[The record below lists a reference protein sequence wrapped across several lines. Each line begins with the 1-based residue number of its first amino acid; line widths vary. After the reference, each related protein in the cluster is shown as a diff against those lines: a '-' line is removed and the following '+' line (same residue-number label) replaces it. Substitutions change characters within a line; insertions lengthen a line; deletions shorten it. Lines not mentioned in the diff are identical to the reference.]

1 MDGLHFDRLT
11 VALATGPS
19 RRRLLAALLGS
30 VLAGRVG
37 RRKIKAK
44 KKKKKQKKCSLGRP
58 SCGGK
63 CCVLDETCQKGKCKH
78 HCEDGVKNLGETDVD
93 CGGVCDGVLGFSP
106 FGRCDNR
113 KRCVD
118 DRDCHSVFC
127 EELESGA
134 GKVCVDCN
142 IDSDCALFAAGRPRC
157 LDHFCFECFLNSDC
171 PGQFN
176 PPEERFCI
184 SLPVAAGQ
192 NNEPCPN
199 NQPCVCRECRNDGD
213 CPVERPHCQDDG
225 RCFECLEDTHCPQGS
240 LCSDEGNCEVFVCHS
255 DDDCAGLRCCEGEC
269 FDGECEEPR

>member
-1 MDGLHFDRLT
+1 MDAPHFDRLAA
-11 VALATGPS
+11 ALANGPS

-30 VLAGRVG
+30 VLAGNAG
-37 RRKIKAK
+37 LRKIKAK
-44 KKKKKQKKCSLGRP
+44 RKNKKKKKNCSLGRP

-63 CCVLDETCQKGKCKH
+63 CCVLDETCQRGKCKH

-113 KRCVD
+113 KRCD
-118 DRDCHSVFC
+118 DGGEDCRSAFC
-127 EELESGA
+127 EELEPGA

-142 IDSDCALFAAGRPRC
+142 IDSHCDILAGRRRC
-157 LDHFCFECFLNSDC
+157 LDHFCFECAADFDC
-171 PGQFN
+171 PGQGN

-184 SLPVAAGQ
+184 TIPVAAGQ

-213 CPVERPHCQDDG
+213 CPAARPHCQTGTGTTEDG
-225 RCFECLEDTHCPQGS
+225 KCFK
-240 LCSDEGNCEVFVCHS
+240 CSGHRLPGGRVV
-255 DDDCAGLRCCEGEC
+255 
-269 FDGECEEPR
+269 